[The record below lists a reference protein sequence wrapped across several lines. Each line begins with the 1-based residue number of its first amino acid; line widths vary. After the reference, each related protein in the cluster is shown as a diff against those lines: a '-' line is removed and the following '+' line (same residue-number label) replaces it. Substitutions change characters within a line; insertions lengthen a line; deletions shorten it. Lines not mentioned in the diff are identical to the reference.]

1 MVLILLKSLSP
12 PSWIPEHHPK
22 LPCLSVSAWSGILT
36 HKSNPFAE
44 LPVPALSYTQ
54 ESSKLFNQ
62 GVWLG
67 MCPGESAAL
76 LPQLAAGGQV
86 GSHLLGIFHMHS
98 SHPEA

>member
-1 MVLILLKSLSP
+1 MALILLKSLSP
-12 PSWIPEHHPK
+12 PSWILKHHPK
-22 LPCLSVSAWSGILT
+22 LPLPSVSAWSGILT

-44 LPVPALSYTQ
+44 LPVPALSYSQ

-67 MCPGESAAL
+67 MRPGESAAL

-86 GSHLLGIFHMHS
+86 PTSLGFSTCS